1 MSDDFGDLGLGEGD
15 LAQGL
20 EKKKFSGKQ
29 LVLFVILPLLLLG
42 GAGFAAWSMLGG
54 KKEDVAV
61 DAEAALEAKSKE
73 PKQMLFYDVPEILVN
88 LNSSGSKPSYLKI
101 KISLEVDRQST
112 IAELDAKLPRVI
124 DNFQIYLRE
133 LRLEDLNG
141 SAGMFR
147 LKEELLTRVNTALYP
162 TQVKDVLFKEMLVQ

>member
-1 MSDDFGDLGLGEGD
+1 MSDDFGDLGLGEND

-29 LVLFVILPLLLLG
+29 LVLFVVLPLLLLG
-42 GAGFAAWSMLGG
+42 GGG
-54 KKEDVAV
+54 LAVWTLFSGPSDDVAE
-61 DAEAALEAKSKE
+61 DQEKIAEAKSKE
-73 PKQMLFYDVPEILVN
+73 PKQMLFYDVPEMLVN
-88 LNSSGSKPSYLKI
+88 LNSTGAKPTYLKI
-101 KISLEVDRQST
+101 KISLEVDRQSS

-147 LKEELLTRVNTALYP
+147 LKEELLARVNTALYP